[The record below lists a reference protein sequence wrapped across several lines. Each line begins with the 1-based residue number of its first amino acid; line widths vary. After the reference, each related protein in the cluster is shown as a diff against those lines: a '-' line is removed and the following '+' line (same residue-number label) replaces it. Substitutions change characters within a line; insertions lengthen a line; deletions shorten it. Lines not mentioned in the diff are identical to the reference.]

1 MCCKAVVMVEETRDM
16 RDDDDEGRLPLLPAM
31 GVGVGVVSFEA
42 PPATEE
48 VVVCM

>member
-1 MCCKAVVMVEETRDM
+1 M

-31 GVGVGVVSFEA
+31 GVGVVSFEA

-48 VVVCM
+48 VGVCM